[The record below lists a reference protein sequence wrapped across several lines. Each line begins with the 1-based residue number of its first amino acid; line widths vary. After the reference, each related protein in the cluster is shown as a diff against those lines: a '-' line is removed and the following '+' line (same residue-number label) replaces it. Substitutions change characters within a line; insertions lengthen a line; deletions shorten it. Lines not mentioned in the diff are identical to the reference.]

1 MSRSIV
7 AANIVERD
15 ADKYHL
21 CERSMRTILHVH
33 GAWKPARR
41 GVEEIYEM
49 ECVCVYRP
57 ERRLFPRRMATTM
70 IRVRNSWALRVR
82 ALVRS
87 HLSRMLCSGHPG
99 KFFSSRTSFSMG

>member
-49 ECVCVYRP
+49 ECVCVYIDRKGGFFRDAWQ
-57 ERRLFPRRMATTM
+57 RR
-70 IRVRNSWALRVR
+70 
-82 ALVRS
+82 
-87 HLSRMLCSGHPG
+87 
-99 KFFSSRTSFSMG
+99 